1 MNSLHLK
8 ALLLAVETGSI
19 SAAARKLGKKQPQ
32 VSQWISDLEI
42 DLGVNFFDRT
52 GNKTSLSKEGERL
65 LPSLTHTMSQ
75 LDKFVQSAEIIAQGE
90 STVLTIGIENYIPDL
105 AFTQP
110 LALTLDFPHLCVEV
124 YREEKHQLMQD
135 LNEGNVDI
143 IITHESDTLHHQHFE
158 YCRLGHYKELLACS
172 PDHPLVTLPVVTT
185 IDLSQYRELIWGEAN
200 SKSSQQHR
208 DENSDGFS
216 PSYGFFSDIQ
226 PLVAMLKHNKGFAF
240 LPAECVN
247 AYIENGQ
254 LTALNCDFE
263 PAGID
268 RRIELCWRNGLTLSQ
283 HGSQIVEAFK
293 VSHQLVDKPVS

>member
-8 ALLLAVETGSI
+8 ALLLAAEAGSI

-75 LDKFVQSAEIIAQGE
+75 LDKFVQSAEMIAQGE

-105 AFTQP
+105 AFTLP
-110 LALTLDFPHLCVEV
+110 LALTLDLPHLCVEV
-124 YREEKHQLMQD
+124 YREEKHQLMQG

-158 YCRLGHYKELLACS
+158 YCRLGHYKEVLACS
-172 PDHPLVTLPVVTT
+172 PDHPLTILPVVTSS
-185 IDLSQYRELIWGEAN
+185 DLSQYRELIWGEAN
-200 SKSSQQHR
+200 SKSSPKHR

-216 PSYGFFSDIQ
+216 STYGFFSDIQ

-240 LPAECVN
+240 LPEECVN

-254 LTALNCDFE
+254 LIALNCDFE

-293 VSHQLVDKPVS
+293 ASHQLVDKPVS